1 MHIDEQHNDI
11 YHNILMITIS
21 NRYCILLK
29 KKRVKLLVNC
39 TYGNMTVKG
48 WSMSVI
54 GLTTYSTL
62 VLKKPKQCTIMELEL
77 LKTHT

>member
-29 KKRVKLLVNC
+29 ETSKIP
-39 TYGNMTVKG
+39 
-48 WSMSVI
+48 S
-54 GLTTYSTL
+54 
-62 VLKKPKQCTIMELEL
+62 
-77 LKTHT
+77 